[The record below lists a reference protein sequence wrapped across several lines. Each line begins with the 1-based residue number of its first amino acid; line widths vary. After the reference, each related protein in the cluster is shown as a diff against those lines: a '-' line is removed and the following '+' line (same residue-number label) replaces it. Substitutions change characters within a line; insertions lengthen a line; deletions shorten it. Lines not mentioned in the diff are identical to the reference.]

1 MKFLASLLIAACAF
15 CVCFARPPANAQENA
30 LAAKNAAV
38 KADADFTLELGAN
51 VAVLKKIENEIYA
64 GLDDGKLYRISL
76 HQTAPH
82 ARSEAPATSETQGV
96 PNGASAKESGIQARN
111 TADGDKISNA
121 ENSASGSAGE
131 GKISNGVGADKI
143 SNIASFDKISSG
155 ADGAGASGT
164 GTDGTDAKSAN
175 GTDKIYAEKSLIFE
189 LAPSKNYLDEPV
201 GASIFDVD
209 KLGERY
215 AFLYNGD
222 AFEKMLGVFAGG
234 EITHYKLPMTGIKNL
249 YFYDENTLILLGLG
263 SEILYFDL
271 PSGKVVFEQK
281 LTIASLGGSTY
292 ERATGTLL
300 ISCEGGIVFYFDTGA
315 RKVVKQKSLHKD
327 GIYSVA
333 LLGDRM
339 MSGSNDKERSCYY
352 ESGEFHKFFNA
363 RFAVFAVALNDERGA
378 FSVKNG
384 INVIDKSGEIIQKIK
399 LQRDVVNYLLFASG
413 YLAGSGY
420 NRYVYFWEIK

>member
-15 CVCFARPPANAQENA
+15 CVCFAKPPANAQENA
-30 LAAKNAAV
+30 LAAKNATV

-51 VAVLKKIENEIYA
+51 IAVLKKIGNEIYA

-82 ARSEAPATSETQGV
+82 ARSEAPATSETQGA
-96 PNGASAKESGIQARN
+96 PSGASAKESDTQAKD
-111 TADGDKISNA
+111 AASGDKISNP

-131 GKISNGVGADKI
+131 GKISNGAGADKI
-143 SNIASFDKISSG
+143 PNIASFDKISSG
-155 ADGAGASGT
+155 ADGAGASGR
-164 GTDGTDAKSAN
+164 GTDAKSAN

-222 AFEKMLGVFAGG
+222 AFEKMLGIFAGG

-352 ESGEFHKFFNA
+352 ESGEFYKFFNA
-363 RFAVFAVALNDERGA
+363 RFAVFAVALSDERGA
-378 FSVKNG
+378 FSVNNG

-399 LQRDVVNYLLFASG
+399 LQRDVVNYLLFTSD

>member
-15 CVCFARPPANAQENA
+15 CVCFAKPPANAQEDA

-76 HQTAPH
+76 RQTAPH
-82 ARSEAPATSETQGV
+82 AQSEAPATSETQGA
-96 PNGASAKESGIQARN
+96 PNAASAKESDTQAKD
-111 TADGDKISNA
+111 AASGDKISNP

-155 ADGAGASGT
+155 ADGAGASGR
-164 GTDGTDAKSAN
+164 GTDAKSAN

-222 AFEKMLGVFAGG
+222 AFEKMLGVFANG

-378 FSVKNG
+378 FSVNNG

-399 LQRDVVNYLLFASG
+399 LQRDVVNYLLFTSG

>member
-1 MKFLASLLIAACAF
+1 MKFLASLLIAACAS
-15 CVCFARPPANAQENA
+15 CVCFAKPPANAQEDA
-30 LAAKNAAV
+30 FAAKNAAV

-76 HQTAPH
+76 HQTASH
-82 ARSEAPATSETQGV
+82 ARSEAPATSETQGA
-96 PNGASAKESGIQARN
+96 PNGASAKESGIQAKD
-111 TADGDKISNA
+111 AAGGDKISNA
-121 ENSASGSAGE
+121 ENSASSSA
-131 GKISNGVGADKI
+131 GADKI
-143 SNIASFDKISSG
+143 PNG
-155 ADGAGASGT
+155 ADGAGASGR
-164 GTDGTDAKSAN
+164 GTDAKSAN

-222 AFEKMLGVFAGG
+222 AFEKMLGVFANG

-378 FSVKNG
+378 FSVNNG

-399 LQRDVVNYLLFASG
+399 LQRDVVNYLLFTSG